1 MNNNKYDALK
11 VFFIALIAV
20 FLGYFVLVGGGKQ
33 GAQQEAKVINGGN
46 ATQAQNGT
54 LASSTGASG
63 TGTSGGCVID
73 ACGIIKII
81 KTVNPN
87 SSLSAFNFTSP
98 TPYIGSFYL
107 DIDSMTTIPDQKS
120 FSLAAG
126 ASYSISETAQSGY
139 SLNSISCVPSSA
151 VTVSL
156 ATRKVTVNNLA
167 TGATITCTFDNVATV
182 TGVPPIGELDVVKN
196 TLSSTGAVT
205 HTTDP
210 FTFFA
215 NLVPATF
222 TLDTDNTS
230 ATPNTQIYHPATGT
244 YTITENTAS
253 SYGLSGLQCISLT
266 GGSTFSYSGATAT
279 VHYVSGDHVTCTYTN
294 RHN

>member
-1 MNNNKYDALK
+1 MQNRNYDGIK
-11 VFFIALIAV
+11 VFLLAVIAV
-20 FLGYFVLVGGGKQ
+20 FVGYFVFFNAGDRGLGQSG
-33 GAQQEAKVINGGN
+33 KVINTTPKEAPGG
-46 ATQAQNGT
+46 ALGT
-54 LASSTGASG
+54 SGGQSG

-73 ACGIIKII
+73 ACGTIKII

-87 SSLSAFNFTSP
+87 SSTSAFNFTSP

-107 DIDSMTTIPDQKS
+107 DVDSMTTIPNQKS

-139 SLNSISCVPSSA
+139 SLNSITCIPASA

-156 ATRKVTVNNLA
+156 PMRKVTVNNLA
-167 TGATITCTFDNVATV
+167 TGATITCTFDNVATI
-182 TGVPPIGELDVVKN
+182 TGVPPIGELNVVKN

-210 FTFFA
+210 FTFSA

-230 ATPNTQIYHPATGT
+230 ATPNTEIYHPATGT
-244 YTITENTAS
+244 YTITESSNS
-253 SYGLSGLQCISLT
+253 SYGLSGLQCISLS
-266 GGSTFSYSGATAT
+266 GGSTFSYSGSTAT